1 MARTTFSP
9 NSVPVYRSWHGVEAA
24 GAWFWLWR
32 RSRTKTASE
41 VPLKVPLSATMRT
54 LIGFTELKRAAHCAQ
69 RLQCLSCE
77 HAGGTALLDAS
88 VWGQEWGASDMHEWE
103 KADMQAVSSPAVAKR
118 AMEASVGLEC
128 HIDE

>member
-32 RSRTKTASE
+32 RSRTKTASD

-54 LIGFTELKRAAHCAQ
+54 LIGFTESKRAAHCRIRLRCLTCNIVYMQEAQ
-69 RLQCLSCE
+69 RC
-77 HAGGTALLDAS
+77 
-88 VWGQEWGASDMHEWE
+88 
-103 KADMQAVSSPAVAKR
+103 
-118 AMEASVGLEC
+118 
-128 HIDE
+128 

>member
-32 RSRTKTASE
+32 RSRTKTASD

-54 LIGFTELKRAAHCAQ
+54 LIGFTESKRAAHCTT
-69 RLQCLSCE
+69 RLYCLTCKY
-77 HAGGTALLDAS
+77 AGGTALLDAS
-88 VWGQEWGASDMHEWE
+88 IWIQGW
-103 KADMQAVSSPAVAKR
+103 R
-118 AMEASVGLEC
+118 N
-128 HIDE
+128 